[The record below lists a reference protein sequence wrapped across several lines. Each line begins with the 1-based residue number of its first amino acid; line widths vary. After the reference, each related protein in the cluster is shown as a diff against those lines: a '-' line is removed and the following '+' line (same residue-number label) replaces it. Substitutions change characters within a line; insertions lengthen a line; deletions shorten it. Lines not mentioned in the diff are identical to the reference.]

1 MARQARIVLPGFP
14 HHITQR
20 GNRRQQTFFDR
31 EDYALYRDLMIA
43 ACAAQRVVCWA
54 WCLMPNH
61 IHLVLQP
68 PDVGA
73 LARALSE
80 AHQRYTRRINAREGW
95 TGYLW
100 QGRFASCAMDEG
112 HALAAVRYVEL
123 NPVKAQLVRRAEDW
137 PWSSA
142 GYHVRGEVDGLT
154 AAVEYLSRVPDWRH
168 YLGQDLDAAEQT
180 RIGYFTQTG
189 YPLGAPDWLAAQEAS
204 TGQSLTPPR
213 RGRPRRDAKG

>member
-20 GNRRQQTFFDR
+20 GNRRQQTFFGR

-43 ACAAQRVVCWA
+43 ACASQRMVCWA

-68 PDVGA
+68 PDAGA

-80 AHQRYTRRINAREGW
+80 AHQRYTRHINAREGW

-142 GYHVRGEVDGLT
+142 RYHVRGEVDGLT
-154 AAVEYLSRVPDWRH
+154 AAVEYLSRVPDWRR
-168 YLGQDLDAAEQT
+168 YLAGNLDAAEQA

-189 YPLGAPDWLAAQEAS
+189 YPMGAPDWLDALEAS
-204 TGQSLTPPR
+204 TGQTLTPRR